1 MKIKFGIQRRHSA
14 KDNLFIIKIGIK
26 QIDIEKCK
34 LEKGVYKYYSKL
46 YYFKGIYAKLNLDI
60 KRKALKSPEQEKITG
75 DNNENFQLIIN
86 GSSLDLQL
94 TYNRSVKDLS
104 EILSD
109 DYKNYIIKHSKAG
122 NYYLL
127 RLVCFIPTDVIQYI
141 TPNQAYD
148 RPAQKVIYNGSMPN
162 TLQGGGFSPR

>member
-1 MKIKFGIQRRHSA
+1 MKIKFGIQRKHSLQ
-14 KDNLFIIKIGIK
+14 DNLFIIKIIIE
-26 QIDIEKCK
+26 QIDIEKCN
-34 LEKGVYKYYSKL
+34 LEKGVFKYYSKL

-60 KRKALKSPEQEKITG
+60 KRKALKATEQVKIIE
-75 DNNENFQLIIN
+75 DNNEIFHLLVN
-86 GSSLDLQL
+86 GRFLNLQL
-94 TYNRSVKDLS
+94 NYKKRVKDLS

-109 DYKNYIIKHSKAG
+109 DYKNYLIKHSIAS

-148 RPAQKVIYNGSMPN
+148 RPAQKVKYNGSMPN
-162 TLQGGGFSPR
+162 TLQGGSFSPR